1 MLIQKKITSNL
12 FDNSKNFDENVL
24 IINSLGKMALYYSLS
39 DIVILGGSFTRMGGH
54 NPVEPAYNNCV
65 VITGPHIYNWEN
77 VFLDMIKDHSCFL
90 CKNIKELEQIVN
102 KLLLDNNK
110 IRLFKKKAREY
121 SSGNFFEIE
130 KLISKIDNYFNESK
144 C

>member
-1 MLIQKKITSNL
+1 
-12 FDNSKNFDENVL
+12 
-24 IINSLGKMALYYSLS
+24 
-39 DIVILGGSFTRMGGH
+39 MGGH

-77 VFLDMIKDHSCFL
+77 VFLDMIKNNSCFL

-110 IRLFKKKAREY
+110 IRLFKKK
-121 SSGNFFEIE
+121 
-130 KLISKIDNYFNESK
+130 SKRIF
-144 C
+144 